1 MFVSGEGKKEVPS
14 SLPSSSLQKICKE
27 VISMSLYSRPLLFII
42 SVAPFLSQLPSDKE
56 KLIDNTTHDVHLNRQ
71 LARPVPVFIVLYVV
85 MKDSENRLLKS
96 SGKKDEVVEVMKV
109 MSSLLSNEQIPDSVK
124 SRIVIQ
130 VSLW

>member
-27 VISMSLYSRPLLFII
+27 VISMLLYSCPLLFII

>member
-1 MFVSGEGKKEVPS
+1 
-14 SLPSSSLQKICKE
+14 
-27 VISMSLYSRPLLFII
+27 
-42 SVAPFLSQLPSDKE
+42 
-56 KLIDNTTHDVHLNRQ
+56 
-71 LARPVPVFIVLYVV
+71 